1 MQANEKH
8 IFYCSCQFPFA
19 RSTVIS
25 LISYADVSRLPFLP
39 RKMLFNVFFFSFD
52 IPHVGK
58 FLSGT
63 FYIFIHSKIAL
74 RCFWLMFV
82 EKMLLGVNWK
92 KKYSR
97 KSLDVMCRCGRIS
110 FRSQT
115 RLLAMQKS
123 VNLTNIHWS
132 PMSWFYQLIYGRT
145 LQISRWKISRKS
157 K

>member
-39 RKMLFNVFFFSFD
+39 RKMLFNVFFSLD

-82 EKMLLGVNWK
+82 ENIAVG
-92 KKYSR
+92 R
-97 KSLDVMCRCGRIS
+97 KLKEKIFAEIIRRNVQMRENQFSLPTGFWRCEIS
-110 FRSQT
+110 
-115 RLLAMQKS
+115 
-123 VNLTNIHWS
+123 
-132 PMSWFYQLIYGRT
+132 
-145 LQISRWKISRKS
+145 
-157 K
+157 